1 MVDISCSEIYGVDLD
16 KKITP
21 VIVRDA
27 IIICFYEAHS
37 KDLDMMRNQ
46 LNFNS
51 NSDFE
56 DFKKKDVI
64 ALIKLKFDEVGGD
77 FNNPSKESLIKVVN
91 QLKDYS
97 KLFRDQSIIEK
108 HAYEIMKLIE
118 KLD

>member
-1 MVDISCSEIYGVDLD
+1 MFDKNCSEIYGADLG

-21 VIVRDA
+21 IIVRDA

-37 KDLDMMRNQ
+37 KELDRMKNQ
-46 LNFNS
+46 LSFKDNK
-51 NSDFE
+51 DFE
-56 DFKKKDVI
+56 EFKKKDVL

-97 KLFRDQSIIEK
+97 KLFRDQRIIEK
-108 HAYEIMKLIE
+108 HAYEIMQLIE